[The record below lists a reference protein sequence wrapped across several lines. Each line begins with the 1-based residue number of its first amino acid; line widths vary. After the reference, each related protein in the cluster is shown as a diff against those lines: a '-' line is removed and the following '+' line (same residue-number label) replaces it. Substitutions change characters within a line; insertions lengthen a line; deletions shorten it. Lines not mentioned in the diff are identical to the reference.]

1 MVFVR
6 FDSSNAPSGKRN
18 PYIKNKERGGNK
30 MFNFAIINT
39 PDGNQVIDRTKQTP
53 CDILDS
59 FQLLEYMEVE
69 EKLSVMDSLKRKQRM
84 KRERRQRVRNPF
96 YRLASICG
104 II

>member
-1 MVFVR
+1 M
-6 FDSSNAPSGKRN
+6 A
-18 PYIKNKERGGNK
+18 

-39 PDGNQVIDRTKQTP
+39 PDGNQVIDRTVQTP

-69 EKLSVMDSLKRKQRM
+69 EKLSTMDMLERKQRM
-84 KRERRQRVRNPF
+84 EMERRRKVRNPF
-96 YRLASICG
+96 YRLACMCG